1 MITLSPQA
9 FFFDFDGVI
18 VDSEKAHMVAALKA
32 ASPHGLSFTELYY
45 FEKLLGFDDVGLF
58 RELFSENQKKLD
70 DQTLKELMVQKNQEF
85 MRLIPTHIIYFPG
98 VVDFIKRLKDKKI
111 PLAVVSG
118 ALRDEVISCLKI
130 GGLDGYFDFIVTA
143 NDVTHSKP
151 HPESYTQAFALL
163 KVKNPSLEKNQ
174 CWALEDSGAG
184 IQSAKTAGLKTIG
197 ITNSLKAKDLHEANY
212 VIQVYDEITLL

>member
-1 MITLSPQA
+1 MISISPHA

-32 ASPHGLSFTELYY
+32 ASPHGLSFTEQYY

-58 RELFSENQKKLD
+58 RELFSENQKNLD
-70 DQTLKELMVQKNQEF
+70 EHTLKELMAQKNQEF

-118 ALRDEVISCLKI
+118 ALCHEVVSCLKM
-130 GGLDGYFDFIVTA
+130 GGLDVYFDFIVTA
-143 NDVTHSKP
+143 SDVTHSKP
-151 HPESYTQAFALL
+151 HPESYEKAFKIL
-163 KVKNPSLEKNQ
+163 KEKNPQLEKNHS
-174 CWALEDSGAG
+174 WVLEDSGAG
-184 IQSAKTAGLKTIG
+184 IQSAKMAGLKTIG
-197 ITNSLKAKDLHEANY
+197 ITNSIGAKDLQKADH
-212 VIQVYDEITLL
+212 VIHVYDEIMVS